1 MVESYIS
8 FDLETTGLNP
18 KRDKII
24 EVGAIKVI
32 DNKEVDHRTFFVNPG
47 IKLPERII
55 EITGIRDEDVRDA
68 NPIQNELEGLLDFMG
83 ELPLLGQS
91 VLFDYSFL
99 KKACEDQ
106 KIKLEKE
113 GMDTLKLARIYLPNL
128 KSKKLCSLCEYYEIP
143 LIAHRASEDA
153 RATHYVYQKLCE
165 EFYDEKTFAPK
176 KLFCK
181 IKRDTPITNRQ
192 EQFLADLIKRH
203 DLEVDYTISSLFKSE
218 ASREIDRILSTYG
231 RL

>member
-32 DNKEVDHRTFFVNPG
+32 EGKEVDYRNFFINPG
-47 IKLPERII
+47 IKLPERIT
-55 EITGIRDEDVRDA
+55 EITGITDDDVKDA
-68 NPIQNELEGLLDFMG
+68 NTIQDELEGLLAFME
-83 ELPLLGQS
+83 ELPILGQS

-106 KIKLEKE
+106 KISLDKE
-113 GMDTLKLARIYLPNL
+113 GLDTLRLARIYLPNL
-128 KSKKLCSLCEYYEIP
+128 ESKQLSALCEHYNIP
-143 LIAHRASEDA
+143 LKAHRACEDA
-153 RATHYVYQKLCE
+153 RATHYLYQKLCE
-165 EFYDEKTFAPK
+165 EFYDEKIFAPK
-176 KLFCK
+176 KLVYK
-181 IKRDTPITNRQ
+181 IKRDTPITKRQ
-192 EQFLADLIKRH
+192 EQFLNDLINRH
-203 DLEVDYTISSLFKSE
+203 NLEVEYVVSRMFKSE

-231 RL
+231 RS